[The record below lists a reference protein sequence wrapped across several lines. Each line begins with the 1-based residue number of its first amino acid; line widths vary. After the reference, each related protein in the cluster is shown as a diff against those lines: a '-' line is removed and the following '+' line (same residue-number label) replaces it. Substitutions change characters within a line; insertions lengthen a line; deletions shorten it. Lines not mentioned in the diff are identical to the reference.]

1 MNTPTIPAREWKQ
14 IHDEL
19 NGNGLKV
26 LNEMY
31 IRSEKLKFPLIKQ
44 NYGDKY
50 FEYKRSEYKENG
62 ANALTKSIIAY
73 IRLRGFQAERISS
86 SGRVVN
92 NVRHVKTE
100 TGFTQRIG
108 SVKYIPGT
116 STNGTADISATICGM
131 AIKIEVKFRKDRQS
145 PAQKE
150 YEKSIK
156 TAGGVYYIA
165 RDFQSTYDWLNRVI
179 EHLSVKTQGLFNDLA
194 V

>member
-1 MNTPTIPAREWKQ
+1 MNTPTIPSREWKE
-14 IHDEL
+14 IHDQMD
-19 NGNGLKV
+19 GDSLKV
-26 LNEMY
+26 LNEMH

-50 FEYKRSEYKENG
+50 FEYKRPEYKENS

-86 SGRVVN
+86 SGRVVGS
-92 NVRHVKTE
+92 TE
-100 TGFTQRIG
+100 TRKSEAGYSYRVG
-108 SVKYIPGT
+108 KVKYIPGT

-165 RDFQSTYDWLNRVI
+165 RDLQSTYDWLNRVI
-179 EHLSVKTQGLFNDLA
+179 EHLSVKTQVLFNDLS

>member
-19 NGNGLKV
+19 NGNGLRV

>member
-1 MNTPTIPAREWKQ
+1 MNTPTIPAREWKE
-14 IHDEL
+14 IHDQMD
-19 NGNGLKV
+19 GDSLKV
-26 LNEMY
+26 LNEMH

-50 FEYKRSEYKENG
+50 FEYKRSEYKENS

-86 SGRVVN
+86 GGRVVGS
-92 NVRHVKTE
+92 TE
-100 TGFTQRIG
+100 TRKSEAGYSYRVG
-108 SVKYIPGT
+108 KVKYIPGT

-131 AIKIEVKFRKDRQS
+131 AIKLEVKFRKDRQS

-165 RDFQSTYDWLNRVI
+165 KDFQSTYEWLNRVI
-179 EHLSVKTQGLFNDLA
+179 EHLSVKTQGLFNDLS

>member
-1 MNTPTIPAREWKQ
+1 MNTQTIPARKWKQ

-19 NGNGLKV
+19 NGRGLEV
-26 LNEMY
+26 LNRLY
-31 IRSEKLKFPLIKQ
+31 IEHEKLKCPQIRQ
-44 NYGDKY
+44 AYGDKY
-50 FEYKRSEYKENG
+50 FEYKKNKYKDNG
-62 ANALTKSIIAY
+62 ANELTKSIIAY
-73 IRLRGFQAERISS
+73 IRLRGYQAERISS
-86 SGRVVN
+86 SGRVVGK
-92 NVRHVKTE
+92 VRYVKTVVG
-100 TGFTQRIG
+100 TMQRVG

-145 PAQKE
+145 EAQKE

-156 TAGGVYYIA
+156 MAGGVYYIA

-179 EHLSVKTQGLFNDLA
+179 EHLSVKTRGIFNDLA

>member
-1 MNTPTIPAREWKQ
+1 MNTQTIPARKWKQ

-19 NGNGLKV
+19 NGRGLEV
-26 LNEMY
+26 LNRLY
-31 IRSEKLKFPLIKQ
+31 IEQEKLKCPQIRQ
-44 NYGDKY
+44 AYGDKY
-50 FEYKRSEYKENG
+50 FEYKRSAYKENS

-73 IRLRGFQAERISS
+73 IRLRGYQAERISS
-86 SGRVVN
+86 SGRVVGS
-92 NVRHVKTE
+92 TE
-100 TGFTQRIG
+100 TRKSEAGYSYRVG
-108 SVKYIPGT
+108 KVKYIPGT

-145 PAQKE
+145 EAQKE

-156 TAGGVYYIA
+156 MAGGVYYIA

>member
-19 NGNGLKV
+19 NGNGLRV

-50 FEYKRSEYKENG
+50 FEYKRSEYKDNG
-62 ANALTKSIIAY
+62 ANTLTKSIIAY

-86 SGRVVN
+86 SGRVVGS
-92 NVRHVKTE
+92 TE
-100 TGFTQRIG
+100 TRKSEAGYSYRVG
-108 SVKYIPGT
+108 KVKYIPGT